1 MQISRLFE
9 IVYILMNKKSTTA
22 KELCEH
28 FEVSQRTIYRDI
40 DTLCQAGI
48 PIYTTKGKGGGI
60 ALMDNF
66 VLNKSVLSEQEQNE
80 ILAALSG
87 FKVATNTASNQVLHK
102 LGALFGNKSTE
113 WIEVDFSNW
122 NNNEPDKNKFNL
134 IKETILN
141 HKVITFHY
149 YNSNGQDSHR
159 TIEPYKL
166 LFRGQAWYL
175 FGYCRSKKESRY
187 FKISRIRDLQV
198 ADEEFEQRQ
207 SDAKPVNTSA
217 KVLNPPMISVVLK
230 LDSKIAYRIY
240 DEFPGEN
247 IHKTP
252 DGSYIVKTMFQS
264 GSWLM
269 GYLMSFED
277 HLEILEPSQL
287 RDEIT
292 DKFKKAL
299 SKYDG

>member
-1 MQISRLFE
+1 MTLSCHIISVTMIMKYQFPSFKEGEPIMQISRLFE

-141 HKVITFHY
+141 HKVFT
-149 YNSNGQDSHR
+149 
-159 TIEPYKL
+159 TIIPTVRIHIVRLSPISYCLEDR
-166 LFRGQAWYL
+166 RGIFLGIAGVRRKVDIL
-175 FGYCRSKKESRY
+175 RY
-187 FKISRIRDLQV
+187 P
-198 ADEEFEQRQ
+198 E
-207 SDAKPVNTSA
+207 
-217 KVLNPPMISVVLK
+217 
-230 LDSKIAYRIY
+230 
-240 DEFPGEN
+240 
-247 IHKTP
+247 
-252 DGSYIVKTMFQS
+252 
-264 GSWLM
+264 
-269 GYLMSFED
+269 
-277 HLEILEPSQL
+277 
-287 RDEIT
+287 
-292 DKFKKAL
+292 
-299 SKYDG
+299 